1 MGFLGLD
8 TPMAEAIRSHDWGAT
23 PLGPIDGWPAALKTT
38 VSLIVNSHFPQCI
51 VWGPGLVTIPN
62 DAFLPILGSKPTA
75 LGRSFADVW
84 SEAWHEIGPIAE
96 RAFAGQPTFIENFAM
111 MTDRFGAEEEA
122 HFTFCYSPIRDE
134 NGTIVGMLD
143 TVTETSF
150 AVRADRQLK
159 ILNRELGHRLK
170 NVLAV
175 TQAVTLQTLRRSTT
189 LDQAKVGV
197 SERLAALGRA
207 TDVLTASEWDA
218 ADLAALVE
226 VALAGHRGDRIS
238 VGGPPVQL
246 SSSQAI
252 AMALAL
258 HELATNASK
267 YGALAVS
274 SGRIDLS
281 WQIHPAPNPDGMRFT
296 LCWTEMHGPTVTPPV
311 SKGFGSTLIERTLKS
326 AFKGNCVL
334 DYRPS
339 GLIFTLD
346 APLAG
351 MSGRAGL
358 L

>member
-1 MGFLGLD
+1 
-8 TPMAEAIRSHDWGAT
+8 MAEAIRSHDWSAT

-38 VSLIVNSHFPQCI
+38 VSLIVNSQFPQCI
-51 VWGPGLVTIPN
+51 VWGPGLVSIPN
-62 DAFLPILGSKPTA
+62 DAFLPILGDKPSA

-96 RAFAGQPTFIENFAM
+96 RAFAGQPTFIENYAM

-150 AVRADRQLK
+150 AVRADQQLK

-175 TQAVTLQTLRRSTT
+175 TQAVTLQTLRRSAT
-189 LDQAKVGV
+189 LDQAKAGV

-207 TDVLTASEWDA
+207 TDVLTAAEWDA
-218 ADLAALVE
+218 ADLAALAE
-226 VALAGHRGDRIS
+226 VALAGHQNDRITVS
-238 VGGPPVQL
+238 GPPVLL

-267 YGALAVS
+267 YGALAVP

-281 WQIHPAPNPDGMRFT
+281 WKIHPAPNPDGMRFT

-334 DYRPS
+334 DYRPA

-351 MSGRAGL
+351 MSGGAGL